1 MARAKISL
9 IGGGQIG
16 GNLALLA
23 AQKELGDIVIFDI
36 PKAEGMVKG
45 KALDLMQ
52 LKPHD
57 GYDANI
63 SGTSDW
69 KDLTDSDVFI
79 ITAGLPRKP
88 GMDREDLLEINL
100 GIMTDVAENIKEY
113 SPNAFVIVVS
123 NPLDAMVYAFYKVSQ
138 LKKNMVVG
146 MAGALDSARFRAF
159 IAMEVGCSVQDVTC
173 MVLGG
178 HGDTMVPITRFGTV
192 GGVPIESLIN
202 PDRLEEIVNRTRF
215 AGGEIV
221 KLFGNGSAFYAPAQS
236 AIEMAESYLR
246 DKKRIIPCAS
256 LCEGEFGIN
265 GYFIGVPSVIGSGGV
280 ENILEFSLTEEEKFE
295 LKNTL
300 EAVKKTAKDFINAR
314 KSDRIGILVFAGESF
329 IQCPLTID
337 KEVLLALMD
346 DIQVAEQSYDG
357 TAIGMAIANATNR
370 LRNSDAKSKVMILLS
385 DGSNNAGELDPLT
398 SADLAS
404 NFDIKIYTI
413 GAGTNQD
420 VSFIPGRG
428 YIRNEIDE
436 VTLKSIANR
445 TNGKY
450 FRATNV
456 VGLEDVYKTID
467 ELERTEIE
475 IKEFT
480 RYKELFGWLLIPA
493 MIIGL
498 GGHTIDRTIFRKQL

>member
-1 MARAKISL
+1 MSRAKISL

-23 AQKELGDIVIFDI
+23 AQKELGDVMIFDI
-36 PKAEGMVKG
+36 PQAEGMVKG

-52 LKPHD
+52 LRPHD

-63 SGTSDW
+63 SGTSNW
-69 KDLTDSDVFI
+69 KDLKDSDVFI

-100 GIMTDVAENIKEY
+100 GIMTDVAENIKKY

-178 HGDTMVPITRFGTV
+178 HGDTMVPITRVGTV
-192 GGVPIESLIN
+192 GGVPIESLIK

-265 GYFIGVPSVIGSGGV
+265 GYFIGVPSMIGKNGV
-280 ENILEFSLTEEEKFE
+280 EKILEFELRDNEKSA
-295 LKNTL
+295 LDNTL
-300 EAVKKTAKDFINAR
+300 KAVKKT
-314 KSDRIGILVFAGESF
+314 
-329 IQCPLTID
+329 
-337 KEVLLALMD
+337 VLETKL
-346 DIQVAEQSYDG
+346 
-357 TAIGMAIANATNR
+357 
-370 LRNSDAKSKVMILLS
+370 
-385 DGSNNAGELDPLT
+385 
-398 SADLAS
+398 
-404 NFDIKIYTI
+404 
-413 GAGTNQD
+413 
-420 VSFIPGRG
+420 
-428 YIRNEIDE
+428 
-436 VTLKSIANR
+436 
-445 TNGKY
+445 
-450 FRATNV
+450 
-456 VGLEDVYKTID
+456 
-467 ELERTEIE
+467 
-475 IKEFT
+475 
-480 RYKELFGWLLIPA
+480 
-493 MIIGL
+493 
-498 GGHTIDRTIFRKQL
+498 

>member
-88 GMDREDLLEINL
+88 GMDREDLLKINL

-178 HGDTMVPITRFGTV
+178 HGDTMVPITRVGTV

-265 GYFIGVPSVIGSGGV
+265 GYFIGVPSMIGKNGV
-280 ENILEFSLTEEEKFE
+280 EKILEFELRDNEKSA
-295 LKNTL
+295 LDNTL
-300 EAVKKTAKDFINAR
+300 EAVKKT
-314 KSDRIGILVFAGESF
+314 
-329 IQCPLTID
+329 
-337 KEVLLALMD
+337 VLETKL
-346 DIQVAEQSYDG
+346 
-357 TAIGMAIANATNR
+357 
-370 LRNSDAKSKVMILLS
+370 
-385 DGSNNAGELDPLT
+385 
-398 SADLAS
+398 
-404 NFDIKIYTI
+404 
-413 GAGTNQD
+413 
-420 VSFIPGRG
+420 
-428 YIRNEIDE
+428 
-436 VTLKSIANR
+436 
-445 TNGKY
+445 
-450 FRATNV
+450 
-456 VGLEDVYKTID
+456 
-467 ELERTEIE
+467 
-475 IKEFT
+475 
-480 RYKELFGWLLIPA
+480 
-493 MIIGL
+493 
-498 GGHTIDRTIFRKQL
+498 

>member
-1 MARAKISL
+1 MSRAKISL

-52 LKPHD
+52 LRPHD

-69 KDLTDSDVFI
+69 KDLKDSDVFI

-100 GIMTDVAENIKEY
+100 GIMTDVAENIKKY

-178 HGDTMVPITRFGTV
+178 HGDTMVPITRVGTV
-192 GGVPIESLIN
+192 GGVPIESLIE
-202 PDRLEEIVNRTRF
+202 PDKLEEIVNRTRF

-265 GYFIGVPSVIGSGGV
+265 GYFIGVPSMIGKNGV
-280 ENILEFSLTEEEKFE
+280 EKILEFELRDDEKSA
-295 LKNTL
+295 LNNTL
-300 EAVKKTAKDFINAR
+300 KAVKKT
-314 KSDRIGILVFAGESF
+314 
-329 IQCPLTID
+329 
-337 KEVLLALMD
+337 VLETKL
-346 DIQVAEQSYDG
+346 
-357 TAIGMAIANATNR
+357 
-370 LRNSDAKSKVMILLS
+370 
-385 DGSNNAGELDPLT
+385 
-398 SADLAS
+398 
-404 NFDIKIYTI
+404 
-413 GAGTNQD
+413 
-420 VSFIPGRG
+420 
-428 YIRNEIDE
+428 
-436 VTLKSIANR
+436 
-445 TNGKY
+445 
-450 FRATNV
+450 
-456 VGLEDVYKTID
+456 
-467 ELERTEIE
+467 
-475 IKEFT
+475 
-480 RYKELFGWLLIPA
+480 
-493 MIIGL
+493 
-498 GGHTIDRTIFRKQL
+498 